1 MSSDA
6 HSLLMTFGGRAFVIA
21 IALVIVAAVA
31 LFGRVYGQH
40 LAHMAMEERDSAIRK
55 LEIQSQQLELGR
67 TDREAKVKALQGR
80 IASLQAELSVIVPS
94 KNMYSI
100 NPNQSLLVADGHL
113 TIGLVGSPLTNGI
126 NININ
131 GKQQHAAVGDVIR
144 VSPDTS
150 TACVVQIESFDMFK
164 AQFTASCGPAKT

>member
-1 MSSDA
+1 M
-6 HSLLMTFGGRAFVIA
+6 IA
-21 IALVIVAAVA
+21 IALAIVAAVA

-55 LEIQSQQLELGR
+55 LETQSQQLELGR
-67 TDREAKVKALQGR
+67 TDRESKVKALQAQ
-80 IASLQAELSVIVPS
+80 IASLQAQLSAIVPS

-126 NININ
+126 HININ
-131 GKQQHAAVGDVIR
+131 GKQQFAAVGDVIR

-150 TACVVQIESFDMFK
+150 TACDVQIESFDMFK

>member
-1 MSSDA
+1 
-6 HSLLMTFGGRAFVIA
+6 
-21 IALVIVAAVA
+21 
-31 LFGRVYGQH
+31 
-40 LAHMAMEERDSAIRK
+40 
-55 LEIQSQQLELGR
+55 
-67 TDREAKVKALQGR
+67 
-80 IASLQAELSVIVPS
+80 
-94 KNMYSI
+94 MYSI